1 MYTKIDDITWRQMK
15 QKRISDTSKI
25 LYLYLF
31 TCPHRNM
38 IGLYYI
44 PYEYCSAD
52 LCMSIETVSKGF
64 HELEKAG
71 LLAYDKAEE
80 MVLLVDFLKT
90 NPMDNANVEKKACSV
105 FFDLPETQLFQCFA
119 DILNAMDKPY
129 SLLIDTVS
137 ERLAK
142 WYANTEDRRQN
153 TEDRIQKAED
163 RIQKAETE
171 SRIQKTEDSSAPC
184 DAAAD
189 GEAEPF
195 AYTLPLNNGE
205 EYGITQSQVDEFQE
219 LYPAVDVE
227 QQLRNMRGWLNNNPK
242 NRKTASG
249 IGRFVNGWLTREQN
263 RAPRKAVED
272 QANSQSFSA
281 LAEEM
286 ETGGV
291 WR

>member
-44 PYEYCSAD
+44 PFEYCSAD

-105 FFDLPETQLFQCFA
+105 FLDLPETQLFQCFA

-129 SLLIDTVS
+129 SLLLDTVS

-142 WYANTEDRRQN
+142 GYANTEYRRQN
-153 TEDRIQKAED
+153 TED

-195 AYTLPLNNGE
+195 AISLPLNNGE

-219 LYPAVDVE
+219 LYPAVDVP
-227 QQLRNMRGWLNNNPK
+227 QQLRNMRGWLNSNPK

-249 IGRFVNGWLTREQN
+249 IGRFVNGWLAREQN
-263 RAPRKAVED
+263 RAPRKSVED
-272 QANSQSFSA
+272 QSGCQSFSA

-286 ETGGV
+286 ETGGA

>member
-44 PYEYCSAD
+44 PFEYCSAD

-80 MVLLVDFLKT
+80 MVLLVDFFKT

-105 FFDLPETQLFQCFA
+105 FLDLPETQLFQCFA

-129 SLLIDTVS
+129 SLLLNTVS
-137 ERLAK
+137 ERLSKGYAK
-142 WYANTEDRRQN
+142 GYANTEDRRQN
-153 TEDRIQKAED
+153 TEDRRQKAE
-163 RIQKAETE
+163 KE

-195 AYTLPLNNGE
+195 AYTLPLNNSE
-205 EYGITQSQVDEFQE
+205 EYGITQSQVDEFQS

>member
-44 PYEYCSAD
+44 PFEYCSAD

-105 FFDLPETQLFQCFA
+105 FLDLPETQLFQCFA

-129 SLLIDTVS
+129 SLLLDTVS

-142 WYANTEDRRQN
+142 GYTN
-153 TEDRIQKAED
+153 TEDRIQKTED
-163 RIQKAETE
+163 RRQKAEKE

-189 GEAEPF
+189 GEVEPF

-205 EYGITQSQVDEFQE
+205 EYGITQSQVDEFQS
-219 LYPAVDVE
+219 LYPAVDVP
-227 QQLRNMRGWLNNNPK
+227 QQLRNMRGWLNGNPK

-249 IGRFVNGWLTREQN
+249 IGRFVNGWLAREQN
-263 RAPRKAVED
+263 RAPRKSVED
-272 QANSQSFSA
+272 QSGGQSFSA

-286 ETGGV
+286 ETGGA